1 MSMELL
7 RSKLQALICSG
18 ICTLNLDNS
27 LLFLIKAITARTRT
41 NKLRETV
48 IEVKLI
54 PIGDNPKNKPIN
66 PVKPKLN
73 ATDNTNC
80 STKSMLF
87 FLKNNM
93 FTRQ

>member
-1 MSMELL
+1 
-7 RSKLQALICSG
+7 
-18 ICTLNLDNS
+18 
-27 LLFLIKAITARTRT
+27 
-41 NKLRETV
+41 V

-54 PIGDNPKNKPIN
+54 PIGDNPKNKPTS

-87 FLKNNM
+87 FPKNSM
-93 FTRQ
+93 FTRQYPGRNAIKTKLRTYLGTKVGEKSGLLGIR

>member
-1 MSMELL
+1 MESL
-7 RSKLQALICSG
+7 RLKLQVPTCSG
-18 ICTLNLDNS
+18 TCTLGLDNS
-27 LLFLIKAITARTRT
+27 LFFLIKAIIARIIT
-41 NKLRETV
+41 NKLSETV
-48 IEVKLI
+48 IEIKLI
-54 PIGDNPKNKPIN
+54 PIGDNPKNKPTI

-87 FLKNNM
+87 FPKNNM